1 MVKHASVVLLLLTC
15 TTAFPAEENLEFRFV
30 TMPAEVH
37 RLDAPNI
44 PGQMVAANKMKG
56 AAFFKDGR
64 IATMDFVLVQDL
76 NKGTG
81 TMFGY
86 TTYQFEEGSSII
98 TRFDIKATSGQPI
111 QGEYAV
117 LSGTGKYAGVKGTGR
132 FNGVPAKFEGAFL
145 NSGSFKLTTP

>member
-1 MVKHASVVLLLLTC
+1 MLKQATVALTVLTSVS
-15 TTAFPAEENLEFRFV
+15 AFAAEETLEFKFV

-37 RLDAPNI
+37 RLDPPNV

-56 AAFFKDGR
+56 AALFKDGR
-64 IATMDFVLVQDL
+64 IATMDFILVMDL

-81 TMFGY
+81 PMFGY
-86 TTYQFEEGSSII
+86 TTYQFEDGSTIV

-117 LSGTGKYAGVKGTGR
+117 LSGTGKYQGVKGTGQ
-132 FNGVPAKFEGAFL
+132 FNGLPAKFEGAFL
-145 NSGSFKLTTP
+145 NGGTFKLTTP